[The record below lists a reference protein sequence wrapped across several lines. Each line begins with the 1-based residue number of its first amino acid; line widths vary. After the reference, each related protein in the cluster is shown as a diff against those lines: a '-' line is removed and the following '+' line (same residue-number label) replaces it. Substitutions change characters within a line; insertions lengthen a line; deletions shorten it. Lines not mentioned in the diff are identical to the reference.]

1 MSSLNATPAGER
13 VHIGLFGKRNAG
25 KSSLINALT
34 GQKLAVVADVPG
46 TTTDPVLKAM
56 ELLPLGPVLM
66 MDTAGIDDSGELG
79 QLRVQKSLQVLNKT
93 DIAILVIDSTAG
105 ITDEDLKMLQR
116 IQDKELSCVVV
127 FTKADV
133 AEKNKAN
140 VSETTA
146 SKQFK
151 PNETQE
157 KAAREAKQNT
167 MQDRSALEAEQ
178 NAMQGNAA
186 PDAKINAIPSSIP
199 LISVSSTTGK
209 NIKELKEL
217 LAHLVPQKK
226 APFPICADLLK
237 PEDQVL
243 LVTPIDSAAPKGRL
257 ILPQQQTIRDIID
270 SDAVAVITKENH
282 VGSALKNMKR
292 PPAMVITDSQAFGK
306 VNQAVPQEIKLT
318 SFSILM
324 ARHKG
329 NLEQAVLGVA
339 ALKQLQDGDRILIS
353 EGCTHHR
360 QCGDIGTEKLPKWI
374 QDFTGKHFNF
384 SWTSGTEFPTDLS
397 LYKLIIHCGGCMLN
411 EREMQYRYRCAA
423 DTSSKSRPDDPV
435 FHLQVWNTAEL
446 AGVVC
451 NESDVPCKSLSS
463 KLDVI
468 RADGRPLLL
477 KVTAYPSGNHRVIN
491 GKRDDVERRQEKRQ
505 LLSVLFS
512 PVALFRTVFKF
523 KNGDGRNQERRR
535 IQGKQLFCQV
545 RVNVFHKIDAD
556 IGIQ

>member
-34 GQKLAVVADVPG
+34 GQKLAVVADIPG

-66 MDTAGIDDSGELG
+66 MDTAGIDDIGELG

-93 DIAILVIDSTAG
+93 DIAILVIDSVAD
-105 ITDEDLKMLQR
+105 ITEEDLKLLQR

-133 AEKNKAN
+133 AEKNA
-140 VSETTA
+140 
-146 SKQFK
+146 
-151 PNETQE
+151 
-157 KAAREAKQNT
+157 
-167 MQDRSALEAEQ
+167 MQDNTVPET
-178 NAMQGNAA
+178 
-186 PDAKINAIPSSIP
+186 KHNAIPSSIP
-199 LISVSSTTGK
+199 QISVSSTTGK
-209 NIKELKEL
+209 HIKELKDL

-226 APFPICADLLK
+226 APFPICADLLQ

-270 SDAVAVITKENH
+270 RDAVAIITKENN
-282 VGSALKNMKR
+282 VGSALKNMKK
-292 PPAMVITDSQAFGK
+292 PPVMVITDSQAFGK

-329 NLEQAVLGVA
+329 NLAQAVLGIA
-339 ALKQLQDGDRILIS
+339 ALKQMQDGDRVLIS

-374 QDFTGKHFNF
+374 RDFTGRQFNF
-384 SWTSGTEFPTDLS
+384 SWTSGTEFPAALS
-397 LYKLIIHCGGCMLN
+397 PYRLIIHCGGCMLN

-423 DTSSKSRPDDPV
+423 D
-435 FHLQVWNTAEL
+435 QN
-446 AGVVC
+446 
-451 NESDVPCKSLSS
+451 VPMTNYGLCIAYVHGILKRSLSVFPD
-463 KLDVI
+463 L
-468 RADGRPLLL
+468 AE
-477 KVTAYPSGNHRVIN
+477 KV
-491 GKRDDVERRQEKRQ
+491 
-505 LLSVLFS
+505 
-512 PVALFRTVFKF
+512 
-523 KNGDGRNQERRR
+523 
-535 IQGKQLFCQV
+535 
-545 RVNVFHKIDAD
+545 
-556 IGIQ
+556 

>member
-1 MSSLNATPAGER
+1 MLSSDGSRTECFMSSLNATPAGER
-13 VHIGLFGKRNAG
+13 VHIGLFGRRNAG

-66 MDTAGIDDSGELG
+66 MDTAGIDDTGELG

-105 ITDEDLKMLQR
+105 ITEEDRKLLRR
-116 IQDKELSCVVV
+116 IRDKELSCVIV

-133 AEKNKAN
+133 ESEEVTAGTKAQC
-140 VSETTA
+140 EAA
-146 SKQFK
+146 SFI
-151 PNETQE
+151 
-157 KAAREAKQNT
+157 A
-167 MQDRSALEAEQ
+167 
-178 NAMQGNAA
+178 NAGLLN
-186 PDAKINAIPSSIP
+186 NAIPPSIP
-199 LISVSSTTGK
+199 RISVSSTTGK
-209 NIKELKEL
+209 NIRELKEL

-226 APFPICADLLK
+226 APFPICADLIK
-237 PEDQVL
+237 PEDTVL

-270 SDAVAVITKENH
+270 RGAAAVITKEDN
-282 VGSALKNMKR
+282 VRNALKNMKR

-306 VNQAVPQEIKLT
+306 VNEAVPEEINLT

-339 ALKQLQDGDRILIS
+339 ALKQLQDGDHILIS

-374 QDFTGKHFNF
+374 RDFTGKQFNF
-384 SWTSGTEFPTDLS
+384 SWTSGTEFPVDLS
-397 LYKLIIHCGGCMLN
+397 PCRLIIHCGGCMLN

-423 DTSSKSRPDDPV
+423 D
-435 FHLQVWNTAEL
+435 QN
-446 AGVVC
+446 
-451 NESDVPCKSLSS
+451 VPRTNYGLCIAYTHGILKRSLSVFPDLAE
-463 KLDVI
+463 KL
-468 RADGRPLLL
+468 
-477 KVTAYPSGNHRVIN
+477 
-491 GKRDDVERRQEKRQ
+491 
-505 LLSVLFS
+505 
-512 PVALFRTVFKF
+512 
-523 KNGDGRNQERRR
+523 
-535 IQGKQLFCQV
+535 
-545 RVNVFHKIDAD
+545 
-556 IGIQ
+556 